1 MKLKNIALLTFLIF
15 MISIG
20 PSYSQRLSIDEVVRI
35 AIENNQEIKS
45 AKLNIEKEEAM
56 KLKAFNIPRPE
67 LFLEYEGVKG
77 SLKNFESRKIGILQE
92 FEFPTSYFLRSDVQE
107 SQVSIAKQE
116 LNKAVYNIKYE
127 VTNTYLR
134 LVLNYRLLEI
144 ARENLKLYE
153 DFLFVA
159 ERKFDAGSTSN
170 LEVLGAK
177 VNKIKFENAVKNLES
192 EIIVT
197 KSELRRLMNVSSLTI
212 EPADELSFKPLT
224 LSKNEIIKAAL
235 TSNPDIRIIKYQKEK
250 FSNKI
255 SLSKSE
261 LLPNLSLRYF
271 KQKIGDDGD
280 FWGIEFGVGIP
291 LWFWWEPTG
300 NIREANYEFKIASSN
315 EINIKTSIENNINQ
329 AYEEYENS
337 LRQTRFFNDEALQEV
352 NEVLRQ
358 AKVSYEEGAI
368 DYVEYLQALQ
378 IVYETRTQYLNAV
391 YNYNKSIIK
400 LENLTAGELK

>member
-1 MKLKNIALLTFLIF
+1 MKLKNIVHLALLIFLIG
-15 MISIG
+15 IG
-20 PSYSQRLSIDEVVRI
+20 SSYSQRLSIDEVVRI
-35 AIENNQEIKS
+35 AIENNPEIKA
-45 AKLNIEKEEAM
+45 AKLNIEKEEAV
-56 KLKAFNIPRPE
+56 KLKSFNIPQPE

-77 SLKNFESRKIGILQE
+77 SLKNFESRKIGISQE

-116 LNKAVYNIKYE
+116 LNKAVYSIKYE

-144 ARENLKLYE
+144 ARENLKLYD

-159 ERKFDAGSTSN
+159 ERKFEAGSTSN

-197 KSELRRLMNVSSLTI
+197 KSELKRLMNVSSLTI

-224 LSKNEIIKAAL
+224 LSKDEILKVAL
-235 TSNPDIRIIKYQKEK
+235 SNNPDVKIIRFQKEK

-261 LLPNLSLRYF
+261 LLPNLSFRYF
-271 KQKIGDDGD
+271 KQKIGNDAD
-280 FWGIEFGVGIP
+280 FWGVEFGLGIP

-315 EINIKTSIENNINQ
+315 EVNIKTSIENNVNQ

-337 LRQTRFFNDEALQEV
+337 QRQTRFFNEEALQEV

-358 AKVSYEEGAI
+358 AKISYEEGAI

-400 LENLTAGELK
+400 LENLTTSELK